1 MLAPLMAHGKRRKRY
16 NANFVVIRFSSTIT
30 LSTLASNTVISASM
44 FSGELNDR
52 AVHLIS
58 ADAYWAVRGATAGE
72 GPIIVGYAH
81 SDYSVAEIQ
90 ECLTSNA
97 LDTGD
102 MIAQERTKRLV
113 REAGQFSN
121 VGTDQVL
128 NDGRPKRT
136 KIGITTPTGFDYSVW
151 AWNKS
156 GATLTT
162 GQVVEVSGKAY
173 LIKL

>member
-1 MLAPLMAHGKRRKRY
+1 MLGPLMAHGKRRKRY
-16 NANFVVIRFSSTIT
+16 NANFVVIRFSTTIT
-30 LSTLASNTVISASM
+30 LGTLASNTVISASM
-44 FSGELNDR
+44 FGGELADR
-52 AVHLIS
+52 AIHLIS
-58 ADAYWAVRGATAGE
+58 ADAYWAARGATAGN
-72 GPIIVGYAH
+72 GPIIVGFAH
-81 SDYSVAEIQ
+81 SDYSVAEIL

-102 MIAQERTKRLV
+102 LISVERSKRLV

-121 VGTDQVL
+121 FSTDQVL

-156 GATLTT
+156 GAQLDT
-162 GQVVEVSGKAY
+162 GQVIEVSGKAY
-173 LIKL
+173 VIKL